1 MLTILATLATIFFVF
16 VMVCS
21 IILIRQVKKDL
32 NKKRPTKKETFIRE
46 NATRQLTEEEAT
58 FLQPYLDDKE
68 KITPPYQ
75 WESSLINSDV
85 TTIKGYIEKEFTD
98 EISYEYYYKIGNI
111 QLFFPYNMDIGIMG
125 FEARYQGEFIT
136 KTKILNTVEIV
147 FTNSYAIVVKINSY
161 DLLQASLKLPSR
173 KQEQLNDFWQT
184 GKIKPIRM
192 NSIERSNETLTQ
204 LVTETSEKK
213 TPFEILSKR
222 EKNQF
227 ETALQDRS
235 NSGKL
240 MTVFFVLGVIFLLVL
255 EHFQSIA
262 LVIFSIICFIFSLIA
277 SRIKRELP
285 TEYVNHIKA
294 EIRLNK
300 PSYCRLF
307 IDSNIDVYYPAY
319 WKMFL
324 PNNTDIPIDMQVEL
338 KTKQLLSCGEYLS
351 ISEEVKN
358 YGAPK
363 FVHHNIIL
371 AITGLILAILIF
383 FFTHAGEKFDFTYQ
397 QLTAP
402 DTTWNID
409 DKVSLKQS
417 AIHSLERV
425 NLDLSRILCDIEN
438 TQDIKSQHLQCDK
451 IKGISSGN
459 SSKIMDQVSKES
471 YHNGEIS
478 KLTLSTDYGNDID
491 KNQLFSSPILIN
503 NFVFLFVILIAL
515 INSIIYIWKKAANQ
529 FRLEK
534 IISHYQD
541 KILEYND

>member
-1 MLTILATLATIFFVF
+1 MLTILAALATIFFVF

-98 EISYEYYYKIGNI
+98 AISYEYYYKIGNI

-192 NSIERSNETLTQ
+192 NSIERSNEALTQ

-213 TPFEILSKR
+213 PPFEILSKR

-240 MTVFFVLGVIFLLVL
+240 MTVFFVLGVIFLLAL

-363 FVHHNIIL
+363 LVHHNIIL

-417 AIHSLERV
+417 AIHSLDRV
-425 NLDLSRILCDIEN
+425 NLDLSRILCDIQN

-459 SSKIMDQVSKES
+459 SSKITDQVSKES
-471 YHNGEIS
+471 YHNGKIS

-491 KNQLFSSPILIN
+491 KNQLFLSPILIN
-503 NFVFLFVILIAL
+503 NFVFLFVIFIAL
-515 INSIIYIWKKAANQ
+515 INTIIYIWKKAANQ